1 MQSKIGIIYLL
12 KDHFYRLADETQN
25 EIVYE
30 PRAVLLASNK
40 GLYLNVYRD
49 DCVNK

>member
-12 KDHFYRLADETQN
+12 KDHFYTLADGTN
-25 EIVYE
+25 DEIVYE
-30 PRAVLLASNK
+30 KRAVLLASSK

-49 DCVNK
+49 VTL